1 MYTKLPA
8 EESERRIGRLQ
19 EMLRQQALD
28 GFLVTQNVALYY
40 LTGSMQT
47 GYLYVPADGE
57 ATYYVRRSL
66 QRAAEESAVATAPL
80 GSFHAFGAT
89 LAQRYPAS
97 LGGGRQAR
105 IATEL
110 DVLPAQTYLR
120 LQAVLGKAADG
131 GSLSGV
137 SSNGRNVE
145 LVDGSALLRSLRIV
159 KSAYEIARIE
169 AAAEVVAESLEAA
182 LVHLRPGVTELAW
195 MAALEYELRQ
205 RGHIGLMR
213 MRGYN
218 QEIMTGMVG
227 AGAAA
232 AEPSYFDGPA
242 GGRGLGPA
250 APQSVSRRPIRAGE
264 PVLIDI
270 GCCID
275 GYVID
280 QTRTA
285 VIGEL
290 PDDLA
295 QAYQTAEAIIRRT
308 AEQLRPGT
316 RPSALYAES
325 LELAQAAGLAEH
337 FMGYGADQVRFLG
350 HGIGLEID
358 EWPVLAAG
366 FDKPMEAGTIVA
378 VEPKFT
384 FPGRGVVGIENC
396 YLVSEEGARPLTR
409 SPERLIR
416 IAP

>member
-8 EESERRIGRLQ
+8 EESERRIGQLQ
-19 EMLRQQALD
+19 VALRSQALD

-47 GYLYVPADGE
+47 GYLFVPADGE

-80 GSFHAFGAT
+80 GSFRAFGET
-89 LAQRYPAS
+89 LAQRYPAI
-97 LGGGRQAR
+97 LGGGGQAR

-110 DVLPAQTYLR
+110 DVLPAQIYLR
-120 LQAVLGKAADG
+120 LQAVLGKAKD
-131 GSLSGV
+131 SGA
-137 SSNGRNVE
+137 SNGDASNKGTVE

-169 AAAEVVAESLEAA
+169 AAAQVVAESLEAA

-195 MAALEYELRQ
+195 MAALEYELRK

-250 APQSVSRRPIRAGE
+250 
-264 PVLIDI
+264 
-270 GCCID
+270 
-275 GYVID
+275 
-280 QTRTA
+280 
-285 VIGEL
+285 
-290 PDDLA
+290 
-295 QAYQTAEAIIRRT
+295 
-308 AEQLRPGT
+308 
-316 RPSALYAES
+316 
-325 LELAQAAGLAEH
+325 
-337 FMGYGADQVRFLG
+337 
-350 HGIGLEID
+350 
-358 EWPVLAAG
+358 
-366 FDKPMEAGTIVA
+366 
-378 VEPKFT
+378 
-384 FPGRGVVGIENC
+384 
-396 YLVSEEGARPLTR
+396 
-409 SPERLIR
+409 
-416 IAP
+416 

>member
-1 MYTKLPA
+1 MYTRLPA
-8 EESERRIGRLQ
+8 EESTRRIGRLQ
-19 EMLRQQALD
+19 EMLRAHDYAGCLI
-28 GFLVTQNVALYY
+28 TQNVAIYY

-47 GYLYVPADGE
+47 GYVFVPQNGE
-57 ATYYVRRSL
+57 ATYYVRRSVE
-66 QRAAEESAVATAPL
+66 RAIQESVLRTVPL
-80 GSFHAFGAT
+80 GSFRSFGQT
-89 LAQRYPAS
+89 LADTYTEIISSGEPV
-97 LGGGRQAR
+97 R

-110 DVLPAQTYLR
+110 DVLPAQLYLK
-120 LQAVLGKAADG
+120 LLSVLNGTSG
-131 GSLSGV
+131 G
-137 SSNGRNVE
+137 RIE
-145 LVDGSALLRSLRIV
+145 LVDGSAILRRLRIV
-159 KSAYEIARIE
+159 KSTYEIQRIE
-169 AAAEVVAESLEAA
+169 QAASVVAEALEAS
-182 LVHLRPGVTELAW
+182 LGKLREGITELAW
-195 MAALEYELRQ
+195 IAELERELRA

-227 AGAAA
+227 AGASA

-250 APQSVSRRPIRAGE
+250 APQSVSQSPIRTGE
-264 PVLIDI
+264 PILIDI

-290 PDDLA
+290 SADLA
-295 QAYQTAEAIIRRT
+295 EAYHTAESIIRRI
-308 AEQLRPGT
+308 AEGIRPGV
-316 RPSALYAES
+316 RPSALYAEALS
-325 LELAQAAGLAEH
+325 IAQEAGLAAH
-337 FMGYGADQVRFLG
+337 FMGFGADQVRFLG

-366 FDKPMEAGTIVA
+366 FDEPLEPGTVLA

-396 YLVSEEGARPLTR
+396 YLVTEEGARPLTR
-409 SPERLIR
+409 TPEQLIQ

>member
-1 MYTKLPA
+1 MYTRLPA
-8 EESERRIGRLQ
+8 EESTIRIQRLQ
-19 EMLRQQALD
+19 EMLRDHAYS
-28 GFLVTQNVALYY
+28 GCLVTQNVAIYY

-47 GYLYVPADGE
+47 GYVYVPQQGE
-57 ATYYVRRSL
+57 ATYYVRRSVE
-66 QRAAEESAVATAPL
+66 RAMKESVVRTVPL
-80 GSFHAFGAT
+80 GAFRSFGQT
-89 LAQRYPAS
+89 LAAAYPEIS
-97 LGGGRQAR
+97 RSGEPVR

-110 DVLPAQTYLR
+110 DVLPAQLYLK
-120 LQAVLGKAADG
+120 LVAIL
-131 GSLSGV
+131 
-137 SSNGRNVE
+137 NGNSEGRIE
-145 LVDGSALLRSLRIV
+145 LVDGSAILRRLRIV
-159 KSAYEIARIE
+159 KSDYEIHRIE
-169 AAAEVVAESLEAA
+169 QAASVVAEALEAS
-182 LVHLRPGVTELAW
+182 LGELREGITELAW
-195 MAALEYELRQ
+195 IAGLERELRA

-227 AGAAA
+227 AGASA

-250 APQSVSRRPIRAGE
+250 APQSVSQSPIRTGE
-264 PVLIDI
+264 PILIDI

-290 PDDLA
+290 PADLA
-295 QAYQTAEAIIRRT
+295 EAYDTAELIIRRIS
-308 AEQLRPGT
+308 ERIRPGV
-316 RPSALYAES
+316 RPSTLYAEALS
-325 LELAQAAGLAEH
+325 MAQGAGLGAH
-337 FMGYGADQVRFLG
+337 FMGFGADQVRFLG

-358 EWPVLAAG
+358 EWPVLAAS
-366 FDKPMEAGTIVA
+366 FDEPLEPGTVLA

-396 YLVSEEGARPLTR
+396 YLVTEEGARPLTR
-409 SPERLIR
+409 TPEQLIQ